1 MDKYN
6 KKINRTEN
14 CWLWTGEIDGKGYGV
29 ITISSKRKRAH
40 RIIYELLV
48 GKIPEGLQ
56 IDHLC
61 RVRNCVNP
69 NHLEPVT
76 QAENKRRNVPFRK
89 EVLKTHCKNGHEFS
103 EQNTKIRMRN
113 GNPWRVC
120 KKCKVITQVKYFKK
134 KTDTSDINS

>member
-6 KKINRTEN
+6 NKINKTED
-14 CWLWTGEIDGKGYGV
+14 CWLWTGEIDLKGYGV
-29 ITISSKRKRAH
+29 ITIKGKRRRAH
-40 RIIYELLV
+40 RIIYELLI
-48 GKIPEGLQ
+48 GEIPLGLE

-69 NHLEPVT
+69 KHLEPVSRT
-76 QAENKRRNVPFRK
+76 ENLRRNVPFRK

-103 EQNTKIRMRN
+103 LKNTKIRIFK

-120 KKCKVITQVKYFKK
+120 KKCKVITQTKYFNK
-134 KTDTSDINS
+134 INSHIN

>member
-6 KKINRTEN
+6 TKINKTEN
-14 CWLWTGEIDGKGYGV
+14 CWLWTGTLDDKGYG
-29 ITISSKRKRAH
+29 ITRVNNKNSRAH

-48 GKIPEGLQ
+48 GKIPDGLQ

-76 QAENKRRNVPFRK
+76 QDENKRRNVPFRK

-103 EQNTKIRMRN
+103 EKNTKIRMRN

-120 KKCKVITQVKYFKK
+120 KKCKIIAQVKYMKNK
-134 KTDTSDINS
+134 GHIKTLTT